1 MRARLLIV
9 LDDLVKIFKPRNAV
23 LLLAQALR
31 RDQTQVL
38 APQAELADAARE
50 RLTADLEQFF
60 RLGVLRLSGFRQ
72 GTVGHNGKMEPTS
85 FAQNPFEKQCSP
97 LSYKNLYYLGF
108 SDFRNNRNNKSS
120 KTNLLPLP

>member
-50 RLTADLEQFF
+50 RLTADLERFF
-60 RLGVLRLSGFRQ
+60 RLGVLRLAVFRH
-72 GTVGHNGKMEPTS
+72 GKVGHNYKMEPTS
-85 FAQNPFEKQCSP
+85 FAQNPFE
-97 LSYKNLYYLGF
+97 
-108 SDFRNNRNNKSS
+108 NR
-120 KTNLLPLP
+120 

>member
-60 RLGVLRLSGFRQ
+60 RLRSGELGRTRLHFRSLAACLALLRHSH
-72 GTVGHNGKMEPTS
+72 GHR
-85 FAQNPFEKQCSP
+85 AW
-97 LSYKNLYYLGF
+97 
-108 SDFRNNRNNKSS
+108 
-120 KTNLLPLP
+120 